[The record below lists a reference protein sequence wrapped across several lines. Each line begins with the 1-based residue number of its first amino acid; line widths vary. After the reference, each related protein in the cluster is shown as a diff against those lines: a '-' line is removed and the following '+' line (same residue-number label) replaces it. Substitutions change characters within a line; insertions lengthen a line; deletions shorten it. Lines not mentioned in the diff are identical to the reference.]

1 VSNVIGK
8 TRGLGSTVTDF
19 VRNNPVVS
27 GAVVTLGG
35 AAIVTG
41 IVTKVRKKPKRKK
54 AKRKT
59 TTRRRK
65 TKKTKKR
72 GCSLRRR
79 TPRTAG
85 KGKDRSTKRIR
96 YTSKGQPYVL
106 MRSGKAKFIKKCSAK
121 RSHKR
126 KGGRY

>member
-1 VSNVIGK
+1 MATNPLVSNVIGK

-65 TKKTKKR
+65 TKKTKVEETLNAFRELYKKR
-72 GCSLRRR
+72 NNSN
-79 TPRTAG
+79 
-85 KGKDRSTKRIR
+85 
-96 YTSKGQPYVL
+96 
-106 MRSGKAKFIKKCSAK
+106 
-121 RSHKR
+121 
-126 KGGRY
+126 